1 MVKKTMKQIAA
12 IKKSKENKNKDTFQK
27 VASSGNLPS
36 SYIPRL
42 LTENELTKAEYKK
55 FMKLREDGKSRKE
68 ALNILYFERDLK
80 E

>member
-1 MVKKTMKQIAA
+1 MVKKTLKEVAA
-12 IKKSKENKNKDTFQK
+12 IRKNKENKSKDTSQK

-36 SYIPRL
+36 SYIPKL
-42 LTENELTKAEYKK
+42 LAEDELTKAEYKK

-68 ALNILYFERDLK
+68 ALNILYFMRDLK

>member
-12 IKKSKENKNKDTFQK
+12 IKKSKENKSKDTSQK

-55 FMKLREDGKSRKE
+55 FMKLREEGKSRKE

>member
-12 IKKSKENKNKDTFQK
+12 IKKSKENKSKDTSQK

-42 LTENELTKAEYKK
+42 LLEEELTKAEYKK
-55 FMKLREDGKSRKE
+55 FMKLREEGKSRKE
-68 ALNILYFERDLK
+68 ALNILYFMRDLK

>member
-12 IKKSKENKNKDTFQK
+12 IKKSKENKSKNTSQK

-42 LTENELTKAEYKK
+42 LYEEELTKAEWKK
-55 FMKLREDGKSRKE
+55 FKKLREEGKSRKE
-68 ALNILYFERDLK
+68 ALNILYFMRDLK
-80 E
+80 D